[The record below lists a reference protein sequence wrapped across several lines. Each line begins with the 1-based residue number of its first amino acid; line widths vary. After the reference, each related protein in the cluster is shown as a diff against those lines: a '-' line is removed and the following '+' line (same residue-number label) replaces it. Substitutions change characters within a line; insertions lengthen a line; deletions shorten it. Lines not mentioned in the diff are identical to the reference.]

1 MKVGIGLPN
10 AVPGSTR
17 DSVVAWSQRAEAAGF
32 SSLGTID
39 RINYPN
45 YESIVALSAAAAVTE
60 RIALVTDILLA
71 PLRSNTALLAK
82 QAATLDSLSNGRLV
96 MGLGAGGR
104 PDDFEVS
111 DVPFHERG
119 KIFDRQLL
127 ALKEFWGGKLG
138 PEPAQPGGPPIFIGG
153 GTPAAFRR
161 AAEHGVGWTM
171 GGGTPE
177 EFKQGKTAVEEEWR
191 KRRREGTPRTMA
203 LFYAALG
210 PNAEEL
216 AQEDLLDYYAWLGE
230 EIAGWIVAGSAKDA
244 DTVRSYLAGFEAEG
258 CDEVIIF
265 PVAHSLE
272 QVDLI
277 AEAAL

>member
-10 AVPGSTR
+10 AVPGNTR
-17 DSVVAWSQRAEAAGF
+17 DSVVSWAQRAEAAGF
-32 SSLGTID
+32 SSLGTLD

-60 RIALVTDILLA
+60 RIGLVTDILLA

-104 PDDFEVS
+104 EDDFEVS
-111 DVPFHERG
+111 GVPFRERG
-119 KIFDRQLL
+119 RIFDRQLRQ
-127 ALKEFWGGKLG
+127 LKEFWGGKLG

-177 EFKQGKTAVEEEWR
+177 EFKQGKAGVEAEWQ
-191 KRRREGTPRTMA
+191 KRGREGTPRTMA
-203 LFYAALG
+203 LFYASLG

-216 AQEDLLDYYAWLGE
+216 AEKDLLHYYAWLGE
-230 EIAGWIVAGSAKDA
+230 EIAGWIVDDAPKDA
-244 DTVRSYLAGFEAEG
+244 DTVKAYVAGFEAEG

-265 PVAHSLE
+265 PVAHDLE